1 MNIKLNLEEE
11 LLIKQLLEAHK
22 SQNPHISK
30 VWNTTTDLINKI
42 NQAGLVQLER
52 QPKVFRNKQYMF
64 TFEEGGWNTVHAK
77 TRKGAIRAAL
87 KEYRDSETLNP
98 RIDSFHIA
106 TEEGL
111 KSAMSL
117 FY

>member
-1 MNIKLNLEEE
+1 MNIKLNREEE
-11 LLIKQLLEAHK
+11 LLIKGLLESHK
-22 SQNPHISK
+22 SDNPHISEI
-30 VWNTTTDLINKI
+30 WNTTTDLINKI

-52 QPKVFRNKQYMF
+52 QPKVFRLKQYMF
-64 TFEEGGWNTVHAK
+64 TFEEGGWNTVYAK

-87 KEYRDSETLNP
+87 KEYKDSETLNP
-98 RIDSFHIA
+98 RIDSFHVA

>member
-11 LLIKQLLEAHK
+11 LLIKQLLETHK

-42 NQAGLVQLER
+42 NQAGLVQLEK

-77 TRKGAIRAAL
+77 TRRGAIRAAL
-87 KEYRDSETLNP
+87 KEYKDSETLSP

>member
-1 MNIKLNLEEE
+1 MWAIA
-11 LLIKQLLEAHK
+11 I
-22 SQNPHISK
+22 NP
-30 VWNTTTDLINKI
+30 V
-42 NQAGLVQLER
+42 AGH
-52 QPKVFRNKQYMF
+52 
-64 TFEEGGWNTVHAK
+64 G
-77 TRKGAIRAAL
+77 KGAIRAAL
-87 KEYRDSETLNP
+87 KEYKDSETLNP